1 MCRSQKPK
9 NRLKISVFDLIK
21 YNIIYLGSRQSFLK
35 PGVIKII
42 LSIDLESMYL
52 LEITV

>member
-1 MCRSQKPK
+1 MCISQKPK

-21 YNIIYLGSRQSFLK
+21 YSIIYLGSRLCFLK

-42 LSIDLESMYL
+42 LSIDLESMYSI
-52 LEITV
+52 EITV